1 MAKAATTKATS
12 TNRPL
17 ARSQGTS
24 GGVHSPGSKA
34 FWVSRRR
41 SRDMPPGYA
50 GVPGASSAPGWS
62 RPRRGLHPRVEA
74 QVRLAAPMTD
84 GRPSRSM
91 MGMLTNTLD
100 AAIAVRS
107 PAAEP
112 AVSVRGLRKA
122 YGDREVVRGIDFEIH
137 RGEVVAVLGPN
148 GAGKTTTV
156 EILEGFRRADAR
168 RGPRARRRPR
178 HAPAATGASAWASSC
193 RSPRPEQGLTVRD
206 CLRRYA
212 GYYRTPRDV
221 DETLERVGL
230 ADRADVRA
238 QALSGGQQRRL
249 DVALALIG
257 DPELLFLDEPTT
269 GFDPSARRAAWEL
282 VDSLRAGGTT
292 ILLTTHYMEE
302 AERLA
307 DRIVVLRDGEVVGS
321 GTPRTLGGRDRAQSE
336 IVFALPGGLA
346 PGDLPVELAARAR
359 MAPGGRF
366 SVPSPD
372 AAADLYALAGWAVA
386 QGVPLAEL
394 EVRRPT
400 LEDVYLE
407 LTR

>member
-1 MAKAATTKATS
+1 
-12 TNRPL
+12 
-17 ARSQGTS
+17 
-24 GGVHSPGSKA
+24 
-34 FWVSRRR
+34 
-41 SRDMPPGYA
+41 
-50 GVPGASSAPGWS
+50 
-62 RPRRGLHPRVEA
+62 
-74 QVRLAAPMTD
+74 MTD

-91 MGMLTNTLD
+91 MAMLTNTLD

-156 EILEGFRRADAR
+156 EILEGFRRADAGEVR
-168 RGPRARRRPR
+168 VLGAD
-178 HAPAATGASAWASSC
+178 PATAGRDWRERLGIVLQES
-193 RSPRPEQGLTVRD
+193 RPEQGLTVRD

-230 ADRADVRA
+230 GDRPDVRA

-359 MAPGGRF
+359 MTPGGRF

-372 AAADLYALAGWAVA
+372 AAADLYALSGWAVA